1 MRSYR
6 CGVVLAW
13 MVASCGSKDVR
24 TDDAAPHD
32 APAVDGSSG
41 GGPIIDAPQYVTS
54 VDCAGIV
61 PDATVVSTSG
71 SYMYAPQQVTIV
83 IGQIVKFT
91 MPVEHDVEPD
101 PVMSDPGLAVDF
113 SEIKCLNFA
122 VAGTF
127 KFHCGPHQFHG
138 SVEVTLPPP

>member
-13 MVASCGSKDVR
+13 TVASCGSKNVR
-24 TDDAAPHD
+24 TDDAAQPT
-32 APAVDGSSG
+32 VDGPPKDS
-41 GGPIIDAPQYVTS
+41 GPIIDAPQYVTS

-71 SYMYAPQQVTIV
+71 SYQYDPQQVTILV
-83 IGQIVKFT
+83 GQSVKFT

-113 SEIKCLNFA
+113 SEIKCLTFT

-127 KFHCGPHQFHG
+127 NFHCGPHQFHG
-138 SVEVTLPPP
+138 SIVVALPPP